1 MRSLITGLAALAAI
15 VGVELPL
22 ALADG
27 NTSPGDHSV
36 FVSEADIPLKICGK
50 TPPILTATINSG
62 KSNHVLM
69 VQVMILLEAVFP
81 PVTGTPLISARPSV
95 NGVYMEPHGNPGK
108 YGTTYFSVYQS
119 CPAAC
124 SITGMF
130 WLDLD
135 AAEAA
140 NKGTF
145 LGKPLEINLEADS
158 CNGGGGVLT
167 HVTMMGQLLE
177 K

>member
-1 MRSLITGLAALAAI
+1 MRSLITGVAALAAI

-36 FVSEADIPLKICGK
+36 FVSEADIPLKTCGK

-62 KSNHVLM
+62 KSNRVLM

-95 NGVYMEPHGNPGK
+95 NGVYMEPHGNPGEIRD
-108 YGTTYFSVYQS
+108 YV
-119 CPAAC
+119 
-124 SITGMF
+124 
-130 WLDLD
+130 
-135 AAEAA
+135 
-140 NKGTF
+140 F
-145 LGKPLEINLEADS
+145 LGVPVMS
-158 CNGGGGVLT
+158 CRLLDHRNVLA
-167 HVTMMGQLLE
+167 
-177 K
+177 